1 MCRNYP
7 RDNWQYLKKIHNLQ
21 QGFQMWLQKIWNV
34 QKVGRFLLRKKSN
47 GERKLIRRQRCIKA
61 MRKKKSCPSEIYEL
75 QPLPV
80 CVLCCLMAAVVSD
93 WQCANATHSVQ
104 TCQSR
109 EEGRKKNNHKKK
121 KIQNTKWKCTLR
133 PAEEGSIFLS
143 LLAWTPKN
151 KMLSAST

>member
-61 MRKKKSCPSEIYEL
+61 MRKKISCPSEIYEL

-104 TCQSR
+104 TCQRR

-121 KIQNTKWKCTLR
+121 KYKIRNENARSALQRRGLYSCHFSPEHRKTKC
-133 PAEEGSIFLS
+133 
-143 LLAWTPKN
+143 
-151 KMLSAST
+151 

>member
-7 RDNWQYLKKIHNLQ
+7 RDNWQYLKKNTQ
-21 QGFQMWLQKIWNV
+21 SAARFPNVTTKIWNV

-61 MRKKKSCPSEIYEL
+61 MRKKISCPSEIYEL

-121 KIQNTKWKCTLR
+121 KYKIRNENARSALQRRGLYSCHFSPEHRKTKC
-133 PAEEGSIFLS
+133 
-143 LLAWTPKN
+143 
-151 KMLSAST
+151 

>member
-61 MRKKKSCPSEIYEL
+61 MRKKISCPSEIYEL

-121 KIQNTKWKCTLR
+121 KNTKY
-133 PAEEGSIFLS
+133 EM
-143 LLAWTPKN
+143 
-151 KMLSAST
+151 KMHAPPCRGGVYILVTSRLNTEKQNVKR